1 MEPLIAQAS
10 SVSNDSHELVESGID
25 RPANSS
31 NVKAN
36 DLEWSNHPRNPLNL
50 PAGQKL
56 ILMSMVSLSAFV
68 TPIPVSRTAG
78 TSVVSPATAALQKEF
93 DVGET
98 AALLPL
104 SLYVFALA
112 SGPVVGGPLSETVGR
127 MPVYY
132 VFFPLGALFTLG
144 AGLTRNFGAFCFL
157 RFAAGFCWAPSL
169 TVAAGS
175 ISETF
180 APKARGLMMA
190 LFIFMPFLGPGFG
203 PVLGAYAAN
212 RQGWPWTQWVLLFIT
227 VVCIILI
234 ALTPETF
241 PPVIKKRVFKN
252 RSESSSHPQRLERL
266 WAFATISLFRPVH
279 MLFTEPIITFICLYV
294 AINFGVLFS
303 FFAAV
308 PYTFETVYAF
318 NIEQTGLVFF
328 SIVIGSFLG
337 LVTIII
343 CDVAL
348 YRRQAPHYPPGAIPP
363 EFRLYPAMIGVLACL

>member
-1 MEPLIAQAS
+1 
-10 SVSNDSHELVESGID
+10 
-25 RPANSS
+25 
-31 NVKAN
+31 
-36 DLEWSNHPRNPLNL
+36 
-50 PAGQKL
+50 
-56 ILMSMVSLSAFV
+56 
-68 TPIPVSRTAG
+68 VSRTAG

-203 PVLGAYAAN
+203 YVPWMTSRCCLGPNLRLRPGLTNSAA
-212 RQGWPWTQWVLLFIT
+212 Q
-227 VVCIILI
+227 
-234 ALTPETF
+234 
-241 PPVIKKRVFKN
+241 
-252 RSESSSHPQRLERL
+252 
-266 WAFATISLFRPVH
+266 
-279 MLFTEPIITFICLYV
+279 Y
-294 AINFGVLFS
+294 
-303 FFAAV
+303 
-308 PYTFETVYAF
+308 
-318 NIEQTGLVFF
+318 
-328 SIVIGSFLG
+328 
-337 LVTIII
+337 
-343 CDVAL
+343 
-348 YRRQAPHYPPGAIPP
+348 
-363 EFRLYPAMIGVLACL
+363 